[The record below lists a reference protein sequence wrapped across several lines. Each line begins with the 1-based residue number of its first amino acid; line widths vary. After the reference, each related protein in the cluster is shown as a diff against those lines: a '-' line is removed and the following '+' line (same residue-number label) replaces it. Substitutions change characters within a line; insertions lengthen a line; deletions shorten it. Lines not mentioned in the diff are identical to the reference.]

1 MKDLKARVHSMSM
14 DFPSRDAGSRGE
26 ELASESLADDFYALG
41 LKTDIDGFECPGNLR
56 ISRSIYMALI
66 VVAGLVCFLMP
77 TMRIVGLILGV
88 IGIVLSYLSYNGTD
102 FLGSV
107 VSKFE
112 SQNVIAKYV
121 PEGMPTG
128 TKRTKVVIVA
138 HYDVKKPSIFQMPS
152 VRKYWKIARL
162 VVIGAAV
169 AVPVCCI
176 LAMLPFLEVLSTF
189 FGIVALIAAIIVLLE
204 IVDQLLGSFLKT
216 PKGSNCNASGLAV
229 MLELAKK
236 LVTSEVQSA
245 DDDDEGVIE
254 EFGEDY
260 SDLEDSEYADEAS
273 EAAFVDDGYEDEA
286 FVSDGWSGSEADAT
300 VAPVDAAASDGAAQG
315 GDAAQAEVAMAGA
328 AAVGAAAAGVFAG
341 APNNANS
348 GAYAAVDESAG
359 MSEPYQPEQ
368 SRQADEQKSAPAAD
382 AKQVPANAANKAAVA
397 AAETAGSVA
406 AAAAAS
412 APAAAAQVAVPVAAP
427 APAPAPAP
435 MPAPRPRKASKPSW
449 WSRVEDDKKHGE
461 FEHVTNEPTLRS
473 RYADAPASKEEP
485 IYQEEQN
492 VPSSVAAAPQSVQQP
507 VQSIAQQA
515 QRPALQPVAQ
525 PVQQPVAQPA
535 EQQVAQTT
543 PQSVQQPAV
552 QPAQRPASQPAQQR
566 ASRPAP
572 QQAQQPAQ
580 RAASAP
586 AAPQKS
592 LEINF
597 DEQKGSSNLVA
608 DAMQD
613 LEQDIKAAN
622 KAEEKQPQS
631 MPAFVEQLSEAA
643 KAAEADDVQGANAM
657 PASEQNALH
666 TDVETS
672 PSVAAEAVSGS
683 TEASKAETSAAPA
696 TNNAASAPDANSTVA
711 YTPRPVSEVLDELD
725 ESIQA
730 MGKKTIERK
739 AMPER
744 PEPYQEPLVE
754 PSANSSAEW
763 PSGSYKYSRNRA
775 KYRKEET
782 PKQSYDSLAQD
793 PEVGVLDFSRERYQ
807 NQIEQKNQQ
816 AARSND
822 EAANAANAVDAVSD
836 ARVENATDA
845 VDDIS
850 TSEQISE
857 KLQTQSSEVA
867 TSEVSSDS
875 ASHKSHRKYDVN
887 ENEDNHATDDERSSL
902 LNLPIV
908 GSKNTAAAS
917 PSSSG
922 LIDTNNSIASA
933 SWSAEQNP
941 LTGNANETFI
951 ARDDVSDSSSLTG
964 AFAPLGASG
973 VMEPVTAE
981 MLEQYNDG
989 QTLYVEDAEDN
1000 YEEGYSEQGSYMNDI
1015 QIDMPKRKLFGRKKD
1030 KKRKNRKGKGYD
1042 SSANEWL
1049 GVDEG
1054 YNATQEGAKIGSW
1067 DNFSENPSDDYEYVD
1082 TGKSVWDSWDDY
1094 DDEDNDW
1101 RGGAYGGENYEQNRD
1116 AIQALSDELLNK
1128 EVWFVAVG
1136 SSDAGSAGMLNL
1148 LKTHEKDLK
1157 NARIINLEC
1166 IGSGKLCFTS
1176 SEPIL
1181 LQNYRVD
1188 PRMQKLIKKAAHTA
1202 KVDMERVKLD
1212 WRSTEATPAIAKR
1225 HRAITITALE
1235 DGVTPGWKWA
1245 DDNDETVSNGNL
1257 KAALKV
1263 LVEIV
1268 KAC

>member
-26 ELASESLADDFYALG
+26 ELASEALADDFYALG

-56 ISRSIYMALI
+56 ISRSIYLALI

-77 TMRIVGLILGV
+77 TMRIMGLILGV
-88 IGIVLSYLSYNGTD
+88 AGIVLSYFSYNGTD

-128 TKRTKVVIVA
+128 TKRTKFVVVA

-162 VVIGAAV
+162 VVIGSAI

-176 LAMLPFLEVLSTF
+176 LGMLPFLEVLSLF
-189 FGIVALIAAIIVLLE
+189 FGIVALIASIILLIE

-216 PKGSNCNASGLAV
+216 PKGSNCNASGLTV

-236 LVTSEVQSA
+236 LVTSEVQSPE
-245 DDDDEGVIE
+245 DDDEEEGVIE

-260 SDLEDSEYADEAS
+260 SDLEDSEYRDEYREVS
-273 EAAFVDDGYEDEA
+273 HEAASSEDVYENADM
-286 FVSDGWSGSEADAT
+286 VSDGWAKSEPDAT
-300 VAPVDAAASDGAAQG
+300 VAPVEVISETSNDAQGEDYAVAGEAASMNE
-315 GDAAQAEVAMAGA
+315 AAQAEAAQAVQAGQVRQPEQANNQIPVSDVDSNRRPVNDAGEAAVATAQAVGSASA
-328 AAVGAAAAGVFAG
+328 AAV
-341 APNNANS
+341 S
-348 GAYAAVDESAG
+348 
-359 MSEPYQPEQ
+359 
-368 SRQADEQKSAPAAD
+368 
-382 AKQVPANAANKAAVA
+382 
-397 AAETAGSVA
+397 TA
-406 AAAAAS
+406 
-412 APAAAAQVAVPVAAP
+412 PVAAP
-427 APAPAPAP
+427 APAQVAPVSAPAP

-449 WSRVEDDKKHGE
+449 WSKVEDEKKHGE
-461 FEHVTNEPTLRS
+461 FDHGSSEPTLRS
-473 RYADAPASKEEP
+473 RYADAPASKDAPVLKEEYTP
-485 IYQEEQN
+485 QEVSD
-492 VPSSVAAAPQSVQQP
+492 VPNDAAAPF
-507 VQSIAQQA
+507 
-515 QRPALQPVAQ
+515 
-525 PVQQPVAQPA
+525 
-535 EQQVAQTT
+535 
-543 PQSVQQPAV
+543 
-552 QPAQRPASQPAQQR
+552 QPAQQSVSKSDPQPVMQ
-566 ASRPAP
+566 AVEQSSQQATTRPA
-572 QQAQQPAQ
+572 QQSSHAPAMQ
-580 RAASAP
+580 SAP
-586 AAPQKS
+586 A
-592 LEINF
+592 
-597 DEQKGSSNLVA
+597 
-608 DAMQD
+608 
-613 LEQDIKAAN
+613 
-622 KAEEKQPQS
+622 
-631 MPAFVEQLSEAA
+631 
-643 KAAEADDVQGANAM
+643 
-657 PASEQNALH
+657 PASA
-666 TDVETS
+666 
-672 PSVAAEAVSGS
+672 
-683 TEASKAETSAAPA
+683 SAAPA
-696 TNNAASAPDANSTVA
+696 KPLAIDFGEQNSKSKASENANHTHRDEVGAANNEKLEANKSQASTNSANEHTKSAEANSQIQEETPQKADEQTEQAAASSAPAPDAKPAPDANSTVA

-754 PSANSSAEW
+754 PDTNSSAEW

-782 PKQSYDSLAQD
+782 QKQSYDALAQD

-807 NQIEQKNQQ
+807 SQIEQKNQQ
-816 AARSND
+816 AAQSAD
-822 EAANAANAVDAVSD
+822 TQGKASDSAQTSAAADVCAEVNETSEPQTTDAVS
-836 ARVENATDA
+836 ANTNEPTKPAT
-845 VDDIS
+845 
-850 TSEQISE
+850 
-857 KLQTQSSEVA
+857 
-867 TSEVSSDS
+867 
-875 ASHKSHRKYDVN
+875 HNSHRKYDVN
-887 ENEDNHATDDERSSL
+887 ETLDTHASDDERSSL

-908 GSKNTAAAS
+908 GSKNTAAA
-917 PSSSG
+917 PSSAG
-922 LIDTNNSIASA
+922 LADPNTSFAST
-933 SWSAEQNP
+933 SWQADQVAHGDSAND
-941 LTGNANETFI
+941 TFI
-951 ARDDVSDSSSLTG
+951 AREDVSDSSSLTG

-981 MLEQYNDG
+981 MLEQYNEG
-989 QTLYVEDAEDN
+989 QTLYVDDAEDN
-1000 YEEGYSEQGSYMNDI
+1000 YDEGYSDQGSYMNEI

-1030 KKRKNRKGKGYD
+1030 KKKKNRKGKGYD
-1042 SSANEWL
+1042 ASANEWL

-1067 DNFSENPSDDYEYVD
+1067 DNFSENPSDDYDYVD

-1094 DDEDNDW
+1094 DEEDNDW
-1101 RGGAYGGENYEQNRD
+1101 RGGAYGGETYEQNRD

-1128 EVWFVAVG
+1128 EVWFVALG

-1166 IGSGKLCFTS
+1166 IGSGKLCFTCA
-1176 SEPIL
+1176 EPNL
-1181 LQNYRVD
+1181 LQSYRVD
-1188 PRMQKLIKKAAHTA
+1188 PRMQKLVKKAAHTA

-1212 WRSTEATPAIAKR
+1212 WRSTEATPAVAKR

-1235 DGVTPGWKWA
+1235 DGVVPGWKWA
-1245 DDNDETVSNGNL
+1245 DDNDDSVSNGNL
-1257 KAALKV
+1257 NAALKV